1 MQNWENLTLLTSWIL
16 AINLSYV
23 IPSSLPIQ
31 IRTILS
37 SPSLPP
43 SRLVYVIHEWSLSLI
58 EDIAIKMMKIKKM
71 CRLMLFGKL
80 WRWGWEEIFLEPLMH
95 NSVFC
100 RLPSCYFFCCVIM
113 LSFNCDRNH
122 CKMKIVFLNFYN
134 IRTYNFNLVKSLSNT
149 CNEVSFLLKRQLPQS
164 YFSKNYQLYLKDIA
178 YISKILFSFNNTYF
192 KHLF

>member
-1 MQNWENLTLLTSWIL
+1 
-16 AINLSYV
+16 
-23 IPSSLPIQ
+23 
-31 IRTILS
+31 
-37 SPSLPP
+37 
-43 SRLVYVIHEWSLSLI
+43 
-58 EDIAIKMMKIKKM
+58 MKIKKM

-134 IRTYNFNLVKSLSNT
+134 IRTYNFNLAKSLRNN
-149 CNEVSFLLKRQLPQS
+149 CNEVSFLLKDNS
-164 YFSKNYQLYLKDIA
+164 LKGTFQRITNS
-178 YISKILFSFNNTYF
+178 IRKILPTIFQRYCSLLTTLILSTCFSPE
-192 KHLF
+192 LWQ